1 MNNLASRIVEDNACV
16 IEGDLAELSEA
27 QQIIISWI
35 MIEETKERNVDFA
48 WVKQLNKADDAI
60 EKYIKTLID

>member
-16 IEGDLAELSEA
+16 IEGDLAELREA